1 MNEQTSQPT
10 CGFLGSTVRADRIT
24 TVDRDLTPRLAETET
39 GLFHLQPGLTVDA
52 VREQAP
58 PTKDPA
64 DKERYL
70 DALRKVGLQE

>member
-1 MNEQTSQPT
+1 
-10 CGFLGSTVRADRIT
+10 
-24 TVDRDLTPRLAETET
+24 
-39 GLFHLQPGLTVDA
+39 LFHLQPGLTVDA